1 MANRPKEHDTK
12 VLTIAD
18 LAIEAQKRLPPVV
31 RDYFNEGAGDLI
43 TLKDNE
49 AAYNRYKLLPRVL
62 RDVETLDTS
71 TTIFGKKV
79 KFPLGFAP
87 AAAHKL
93 AHADGEVGTSRA
105 AAAHDIPMCLSSWA
119 TTGIDDVIA
128 QGTGNPYAMQVS
140 FFKDVEITRR
150 IIQKAE
156 KAGYKALFVSV
167 DLPVLGNRLNES
179 RNNFNFPSDMRFP
192 VLAEGIDEMGL
203 KDSYERG
210 YDGTIRWDKTI
221 AWLRQNTKLEIW
233 LKGVYS
239 PEDIQ
244 LAIDHKIDGVIISN
258 HGGRQLDGVPATLDA
273 LRICA
278 PVAKGKIPLAV
289 DGGIR
294 RGADVFKAIAL
305 GASMCFVGR
314 IPIWGLAYNGEK
326 GVDLAVKILYDEF
339 CRTMKLA
346 GCRTIADITPEHLAI
361 LETNGLLAKL

>member
-1 MANRPKEHDTK
+1 MANRPQDYDAK

-18 LAIEAQKRLPPVV
+18 LALEAQKRLPPVV
-31 RDYFNEGAGDLI
+31 RDYFNEGAGELI

-49 AAYNRYKLLPRVL
+49 SAYNRYKLIPRVL
-62 RDVETLDTS
+62 RDVDTLDTS
-71 TTIFGKKV
+71 TTIFGQKIR
-79 KFPLGFAP
+79 FPFGFAP

-93 AHADGEVGTSRA
+93 AHADGESATSRA
-105 AAAHDIPMCLSSWA
+105 AGKNNIPMCLSSWA
-119 TTGIDDVIA
+119 TTGIEEVISN
-128 QGTGNPYAMQVS
+128 GSGNPYAMQVS
-140 FFKDVEITRR
+140 FFRDVEITRR
-150 IIQKAE
+150 IIKKAE
-156 KAGYKALFVSV
+156 EAGYKALFVSV

-192 VLAEGIDEMGL
+192 VLADGIEELGL
-203 KDSYERG
+203 KSTYERG
-210 YDGTIRWDKTI
+210 YDPTIRWDKTI

-239 PEDIQ
+239 PDDVQ
-244 LAIDHKIDGVIISN
+244 LAIDHKVDGIIISN

-278 PVAKGKIPLAV
+278 PVARGKIPLAI

-294 RGADVFKAIAL
+294 RGADVFKALAL

-326 GVDLAVKILYDEF
+326 GVDLAIKIIYDEF
-339 CRTMKLA
+339 CRTMKLT
-346 GCRTIADITPEHLAI
+346 GCRTIADITPSHLGI